1 MNQRIS
7 GSSMQA
13 MDLSGQ
19 LSYDVQ
25 GLNQLR
31 NKARSDEKGSI
42 HAVAQQFE
50 ALFTSMMLKSMRAAV
65 PESDLTG
72 SSETRM
78 FQGMFDDQ
86 LSQKL
91 ATKHGLGIADMLERQ
106 LGRQDLLKAGD
117 LPSTPRQLPL
127 QWQPHA
133 LPANRAAKVPQN
145 AMPTT
150 APVVVQPAGSATA
163 AAGKTSTPLAD
174 FVNSVIDQAR
184 KAAEAIGVAP
194 HVLAAHA
201 ALETGWGKRKI
212 IDAAGNDSHNLFGI
226 KAGKGW
232 NGPVANVATTE
243 YENGKAVKKLQQF
256 RVYGSYS
263 EAFDDYA
270 RLLKGNQRYEPALNR
285 GSDARGF
292 ADALQSGGYAT
303 DPDYA
308 SKLTRVAGSRT
319 MQRAALLAY
328 AQPV

>member
-1 MNQRIS
+1 MNQRFS
-7 GSSMQA
+7 GGSMQA
-13 MDLSGQ
+13 TDLSSR

-25 GLNQLR
+25 SLNQLR
-31 NKARSDEKGSI
+31 NKARNDEKGSI

-72 SSETRM
+72 SSETKM

-86 LSQKL
+86 LSQNL
-91 ATKHGLGIADMLERQ
+91 ASKHGLGIADMLERQ
-106 LGRQDLLKAGD
+106 LGRSDLLKSGD

-127 QWQPHA
+127 HWQPHA
-133 LPANRAAKVPQN
+133 IPANRAAKAQN
-145 AMPTT
+145 AATSALA
-150 APVVVQPAGSATA
+150 APQPAISSTA
-163 AAGKTSTPLAD
+163 AAGKAATPLAD

-184 KAAEAIGVAP
+184 SAAEAIGVAP

-212 IDAAGNDSHNLFGI
+212 TDAAGNDSHNLFGI

-232 NGPVANVATTE
+232 SGPVANVATTE
-243 YENGKAVKKLQQF
+243 YENGVAVKKMQQF

-285 GSDARGF
+285 GSDAYGF
-292 ADALQSGGYAT
+292 AAALQNGGYAT

-308 SKLTRVAGSRT
+308 GKLTRVAGSKAL
-319 MQRAALLAY
+319 QRAALLAY
-328 AQPV
+328 GQSV